1 MRRPLK
7 AALLPG
13 AAPGIGS
20 LAGARAGE
28 GALSRTLYLIGG
40 FLALGL
46 GGLGILLPLLPTVP
60 FIILAAYCFARSDE
74 TLERWLVDHPTFGT
88 HIRSWRERGAI
99 SQKGKRA
106 ALAAFAASALI
117 ALLFVSLPY
126 SLTPL
131 AAALVGGTWIWT
143 RPDA

>member
-1 MRRPLK
+1 MRRFSK
-7 AALLPG
+7 AALLRG
-13 AAPGIGS
+13 SAPGMRS
-20 LAGARAGE
+20 LAGDGAAE
-28 GALSRTLYLIGG
+28 GPLSRTLYLISG

-46 GGLGILLPLLPTVP
+46 GGIGVVLPLLPTVP

-74 TLERWLVDHPTFGT
+74 TLERWLVEHPTFGT
-88 HIRSWRERGAI
+88 HIRLWRERGAI
-99 SQKGKRA
+99 SRKGKRA